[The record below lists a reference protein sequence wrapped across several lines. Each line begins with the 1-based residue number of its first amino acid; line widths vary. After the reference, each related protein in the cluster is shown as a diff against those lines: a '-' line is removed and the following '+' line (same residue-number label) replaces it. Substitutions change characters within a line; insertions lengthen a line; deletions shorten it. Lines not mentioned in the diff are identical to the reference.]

1 MLQSPDKGVRKSAA
15 WSGLKPNWRCL
26 LLQAQKKVTTLTT
39 QGWHVVFSDGSS
51 VLEEDLGWV
60 GGYGAYFGNCDDF
73 SEPLPPREQQTN
85 SRAELRALVRVLQI
99 IGEREDSRRWALVLD
114 STYVIKGA
122 NGGASLWK
130 ERDWVGV
137 AGTLVAHVDLWIQ
150 VLDLLSKLQGRVMV
164 FHVHSHINLL
174 GNDKADH
181 LANKGRLKSLLYSN
195 AMTPDRPHK
204 KPRHQPPDIAEIDVI
219 LSSDEEL
226 DLRYREACRNTYHL
240 HVLRDRAPQEIE
252 PHRLLE

>member
-1 MLQSPDKGVRKSAA
+1 MTALS
-15 WSGLKPNWRCL
+15 
-26 LLQAQKKVTTLTT
+26 T
-39 QGWHVVFSDGSS
+39 QGWHVVFSDGSA

-85 SRAELRALVRVLQI
+85 SRAEQRALVRVLQI
-99 IGEREDSRRWALVLD
+99 IGEKEDSRRWALALD

-164 FHVHSHINLL
+164 SCPL
-174 GNDKADH
+174 
-181 LANKGRLKSLLYSN
+181 SY
-195 AMTPDRPHK
+195 
-204 KPRHQPPDIAEIDVI
+204 QPVGQ
-219 LSSDEEL
+219 
-226 DLRYREACRNTYHL
+226 R
-240 HVLRDRAPQEIE
+240 
-252 PHRLLE
+252 